1 VKAVVNKGEIGM
13 SLEDN
18 RREYDYGN
26 LTRDSLLLDP
36 FAQFDLWMNQAI
48 ESKIQDPTAMSLAT
62 VCSEGKPW
70 QRMVLLKH
78 FDSCGYVFYTNL
90 ESRKSQDIQGNKY
103 VSLHFPWLQL
113 DRQVIIG
120 GQAERL
126 STAAVTDYFISRPQG
141 SQLAAWASRQ
151 SSEISSR
158 QILEQQFTRIKQKFA
173 NGQIPLPE
181 FWGGY
186 RIVPTEI
193 EFWQGGE
200 KRLHDR
206 FRYKLNNN
214 SWDITRL
221 SP

>member
-1 VKAVVNKGEIGM
+1 M

-18 RREYDYGN
+18 RREYDFGQ
-26 LTRDSLLLDP
+26 LTRESLLDNP

-48 ESKIQDPTAMSLAT
+48 ESQVQDPTAMSIAT
-62 VCSEGKPW
+62 VNDQGQPS

-78 FDSCGYVFYTNL
+78 FDARGFVFYTNL
-90 ESRKSQDIQGNKY
+90 ESRKAQEISANNK
-103 VSLHFPWLQL
+103 VCLHFPWLQL
-113 DRQVIIG
+113 DRQVIVVG
-120 GQAERL
+120 AAEPL
-126 STAAVTDYFISRPQG
+126 PKDEVLNYFLSRPVE
-141 SQLAAWASRQ
+141 SQLGAWASKQ
-151 SSEISSR
+151 SSVIDSR
-158 QILEQQFTRIKQKFA
+158 QALEDNYSQYQEKFA
-173 NGQIPLPE
+173 SGDIPLPD

-206 FRYKLNNN
+206 FRYLLNDN
-214 SWDITRL
+214 SWEISRL